1 MDRSLSDITAVEL
14 SSTVRAAYLGRLL
27 ADHGAKVTSVALP
40 GAERPPEDRAWLERG
55 KEHRAI
61 DWRTPTCAVELDALV
76 AAADVVVED
85 FGLPGLRA
93 RGVDPARWQER
104 DARLIHVSLTDFGGE
119 GPWGERPAT
128 DLIVSALSGMCGING
143 YADGLPL
150 REPGNQAYMVAA
162 LSGFVGALAALA
174 HRSVTGEGQVVDVSA
189 LEAMVAV
196 LSPSVLQTSY
206 QGESPKRRQRGHDYL
221 FPCED
226 GWVSLVIAASKAWE
240 TLVTIWGIEADP
252 GDERFRTEAARRAN
266 IAAMRDLMKPAME
279 KHTRAEI
286 FATLSPLRIISGMAL
301 LPSELANDPH
311 LRERA
316 GLVEE
321 GGFPVPG
328 PSFRMVDDGSAPLA
342 AEGE

>member
-1 MDRSLSDITAVEL
+1 MDRSLSDIAAVEL
-14 SSTVRAAYLGRLL
+14 SSTVRAAYLGRLF

-40 GAERPPEDRAWLERG
+40 GAEWPAEDRAWLDRG
-55 KEHRAI
+55 KERRTI
-61 DWRTPTCAVELDALV
+61 DWRTPAGAEEVDALV

-93 RGVDPARWQER
+93 RGLDPGRWQER
-104 DARLIHVSLTDFGGE
+104 DARLIHVSLTDFGAA
-119 GPWGERPAT
+119 GPWAERPAT
-128 DLIVSALSGMCGING
+128 DLIVSALSGICGING

-150 REPGNQAYMVAA
+150 REPGNQACMVAA
-162 LSGFVGALAALA
+162 LSGFVGVLAALA
-174 HRSVTGEGQVVDVSA
+174 HRSVTGEGQTVDVSA

-226 GWVSLVIAASKAWE
+226 GWVSLVIAATKAWE
-240 TLVTIWGIEADP
+240 TLVTIWGIETDP
-252 GDERFRTEAARRAN
+252 TDERFRTEASRRAN

-286 FATLSPLRIISGMAL
+286 FAALSPLRIISGMAL
-301 LPSELANDPH
+301 LPAELANDPH

-316 GLVEE
+316 SLLTE
-321 GGFPVPG
+321 GGFTIPG

-342 AEGE
+342 AGDE